1 MSFAG
6 LEVVLG
12 LIFVYL
18 ILSLV
23 CTGINETVASV
34 FAWRPRLLREG
45 VRSLLDDP
53 QGVGVAKAVEN
64 HPLIQSLVRSRRRE
78 PRPWK
83 RRTLSRFVAWWRDGR
98 YPSYLPS
105 RQFVTA
111 LLDVAQKNPHLLEKE
126 GKPTPLSEVVGV
138 LSRGA
143 ADIDEQRRRL
153 ETWYDDGMERVSGWY
168 RRRVQLFMW
177 AWALVVVVAVN
188 ADSLQIART
197 LWRDDTVRAVVV
209 ARAEEAVAAGE
220 PATPGNIRQ
229 VASTVKTLEPLNIPI
244 GWRGGWSWSE
254 LPLRIPGWL
263 VTAFAITLGAP
274 FWFDLL
280 SKVARIRS
288 AGAAPPSRA
297 AAAPGEGKRD
307 EEGRRVVA

>member
-6 LEVVLG
+6 LDVVLG

-18 ILSLV
+18 VLSLV
-23 CTGINETVASV
+23 CTGINETFASM

-53 QGVGVAKAVEN
+53 QGTGIAGKVEE
-64 HPLIQSLVRSRRRE
+64 HPLIQSLVRSRRRD
-78 PRPWK
+78 PRRWK
-83 RRTLSRFVAWWRDGR
+83 EGTVPRLVGWWRHGR

-111 LLDVAQKNPHLLEKE
+111 LLDVVKKNPDLLEAE
-126 GKPTPLSEVVGV
+126 GKPKAVGEVLEL

-143 ADIDEQRRRL
+143 RDIDEQRRRL

-177 AWALVVVVAVN
+177 IWAVAVVLAVN
-188 ADSLQIART
+188 ADSLQIARS
-197 LWRDDTVRAVVV
+197 LWRDDTIRAAVV
-209 ARAEEAVAAGE
+209 ARAEETAAAQE
-220 PATPGNIRQ
+220 PATPAEIGQ
-229 VASTVKTLEPLNIPI
+229 VARKVNNLQSLNIPI
-244 GWRGGWSWSE
+244 GWKGGWDWSE
-254 LPLRIPGWL
+254 IPRKIPGWL
-263 VTAFAITLGAP
+263 VTAFALTLGAP

-288 AGAAPPSRA
+288 AGAPPPARTA
-297 AAAPGEGKRD
+297 AIAGEGKRD
-307 EEGRRVVA
+307 EEGRQAM